1 MDFLK
6 TIGLWWYFYSI
17 MEALVIRESVVFDKI
32 STIHTS
38 RSFWK
43 LTLVEDLESH
53 KPKLELAN
61 KQLMVAFAVFQS
73 LQEQVRRS
81 GKQRWIQS
89 YDELLI
95 DFKDLKREFDE
106 LRHEYNE
113 IQKLE
118 NSGKVPRIK
127 RSILPFIGHLTSI
140 LFGTVSE
147 DELESVK
154 RNLEQLSNNQE
165 TLTHVLNESLSLV
178 NTSRNE
184 IGENRKKLNEAI
196 GTINQL
202 NRDLKRIQANSNT
215 RVLELEHIVRIHLQ
229 SLTVLNRIKSNVA
242 AMFRQFRVL
251 QIHFNML
258 SLGRL
263 SPVVVKPNTLLYILK
278 EIRNNLAPPLML
290 VKKPETNLWYYYRT
304 LQASTVIHEQKLIVI
319 IDIPLVNTNSRLEL
333 FQIHNLPFPGKREFQ
348 NSIAQYELTAKGI
361 ALNYGRTEYML
372 LNEPEF
378 SLCSSNTDLFC
389 KLNNVR
395 FMIGAK
401 MHCESSLFMAD
412 SISIKQNCEIQVSY
426 DVLLPTAVYINKGRW
441 AISTKETFPM
451 SVSCDSQTG
460 QVMTVKSPLTLFQL
474 NETCLASSSYFTIPA
489 QHIFRS
495 NMKLKPHLP
504 HMAEINIKNASYWEA
519 LEKTAITKPIK
530 GVLKKLGAFKSVP
543 ITRLLTE
550 ISRIKNP
557 VQNQKNGP
565 WQLVVIAMLVVI
577 TCIVIVVLIW
587 CRWKGIPTRNNGE
600 QNFEIRIEAKE
611 GKPEVTLRG
620 DEVVN

>member
-17 MEALVIRESVVFDKI
+17 METLVIRESVVFDKI
-32 STIHTS
+32 ATIHTS

-53 KPKLELAN
+53 KPKLDIAN
-61 KQLMVAFAVFQS
+61 KQLMVVFAVFQS

-81 GKQRWIQS
+81 GKQQWIQS

-106 LRHEYNE
+106 LRQEYSE

-118 NSGKVPRIK
+118 SSGKAPRIK
-127 RSILPFIGHLTSI
+127 RSIMPFVGRLTSI

-147 DELESVK
+147 DELESVN
-154 RNLEQLSNNQE
+154 RNLKRLSNNQE
-165 TLTHVLNESLSLV
+165 TLTHVLNESLSLM
-178 NTSRNE
+178 NISRNE
-184 IGENRKKLNEAI
+184 IRENREKLNQAI

-202 NRDLKRIQANSNT
+202 NRDLKRIQVNSNT
-215 RVLELEHIVRIHLQ
+215 RILELEHIVRIHIQ
-229 SLTVLNRIKSNVA
+229 SRTVLNRVKSNVA
-242 AMFRQFRVL
+242 AMFRQFRIL

-263 SPVVVKPNTLLYILK
+263 SPIVMKPNTLLYILK
-278 EIRNNLAPPLML
+278 EIRNNLTPPFMLM
-290 VKKPETNLWYYYRT
+290 KKPESNLWYYYRT
-304 LQASTVIHEQKLIVI
+304 LQASTVIHENKLIVI

-333 FQIHNLPFPGKREFQ
+333 FQIHNLPFPGKQEFRT
-348 NSIAQYELTAKGI
+348 SIAHYELTAKGI
-361 ALNYGRTEYML
+361 ALNYERTEYML
-372 LNEPEF
+372 LSESDF
-378 SLCSSNTDLFC
+378 SLCSSSTDLFC

-412 SISIKQNCEIQVSY
+412 SLSIKQNCNIQVSS
-426 DVLLPTAVYINKGRW
+426 DVVLPTAVYINKGRW
-441 AISTKETFPM
+441 AICTKETFPM
-451 SVSCDSQTG
+451 SISCDSSTG

-489 QHIFRS
+489 KHTFRS

-504 HMAEINIKNASYWEA
+504 HMAEINIKNASYWKA

-530 GVLKKLGAFKSVP
+530 GVLKKLGSFKSVP

-550 ISRIKNP
+550 INRIKNP
-557 VQNQKNGP
+557 VQKQQSSS
-565 WQLVVIAMLVVI
+565 WQLVVIVLLVVI
-577 TCIVIVVLIW
+577 ICIIIVVLIW
-587 CRWKGIPTRNNGE
+587 CRLKDILTRNNGE
-600 QNFEIRIEAKE
+600 QSFVSKVHDKE
-611 GKPEVTLRG
+611 ENPELTLRG
-620 DEVVN
+620 DEIVK